1 MWKIKF
7 RQLFKEI
14 NQNYF
19 IKKNIKRSAGK
30 GQNYHF

>member
-14 NQNYF
+14 NQNYLR
-19 IKKNIKRSAGK
+19 KKNIKRSAEK
-30 GQNYHF
+30 RAKL